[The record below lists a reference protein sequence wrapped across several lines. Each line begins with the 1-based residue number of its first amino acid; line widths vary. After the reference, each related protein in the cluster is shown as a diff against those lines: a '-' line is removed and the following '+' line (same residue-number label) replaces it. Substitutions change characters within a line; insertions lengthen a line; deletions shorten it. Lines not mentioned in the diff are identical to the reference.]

1 MTFDGSK
8 EGFELISIKLRGGG
22 QEEETVLIPRPRKR
36 KFPSPFGRIGEL
48 TQLANTILSPSYFH

>member
-1 MTFDGSK
+1 MTFGGSK

-22 QEEETVLIPRPRKR
+22 QEEEETVLIPRPR

>member
-8 EGFELISIKLRGGG
+8 EGFELISIQLRGGG
-22 QEEETVLIPRPRKR
+22 QEEETVLIPRPRK
-36 KFPSPFGRIGEL
+36 FPSPFDHIGEL